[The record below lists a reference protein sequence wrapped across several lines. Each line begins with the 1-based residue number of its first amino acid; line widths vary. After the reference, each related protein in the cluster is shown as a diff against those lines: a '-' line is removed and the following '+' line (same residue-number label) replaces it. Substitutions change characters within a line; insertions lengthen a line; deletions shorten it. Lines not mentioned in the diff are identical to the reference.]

1 MYPHI
6 IRISALEVVWGT
18 SHGSLQS
25 ACFIIEAPGTPP
37 IDSAELAH
45 LYVLVCRTSYIQKK
59 QQVSIADTV
68 L

>member
-1 MYPHI
+1 MGDEP
-6 IRISALEVVWGT
+6 RNWFTPWFFAV
-18 SHGSLQS
+18 S